1 MLDFFSAPVKLSGVV
16 IRRFLRLYGGYMEV
30 IMKNFLRIMMF
41 VLVMPMFKMA
51 LATKP
56 ECKNP
61 VEGRIKAFYQVFDVA
76 YQAITHVSYKDGLS
90 QQQITVARGQLAKAK
105 ELLDSIAGLVLLADN
120 TPELACSLRVD
131 NGERLGL
138 GLSDDEIGQMIR
150 LRLNDLNADID
161 ILDQILDGYLPLV
174 AANQGVIDLQEPLL
188 AVVRA
193 EQDEIVQAEAAP
205 VLAVAPQQAPLLPPA
220 RATHWW
226 SRLASVA
233 GAVLIGA
240 TMVVEIMHSGEI
252 VPVDRVPSY
261 REPLLPEPAY
271 GIRGSGLAQ
280 VTFWPF

>member
-1 MLDFFSAPVKLSGVV
+1 
-16 IRRFLRLYGGYMEV
+16 MEV
-30 IMKNFLRIMMF
+30 IMKSFLRIMMF
-41 VLVMPMFKMA
+41 VLVMPM
-51 LATKP
+51 LATRQ
-56 ECKNP
+56 EYKNP
-61 VEGRIKAFYQVFDVA
+61 VEEKIKAFYQVFDVA

-161 ILDQILDGYLPLV
+161 ILNQILDGYLPLV
-174 AANQGVIDLQEPLL
+174 AANQGVIDLREPLL

-193 EQDEIVQAEAAP
+193 EQDEIVQAEAVP
-205 VLAVAPQQAPLLPPA
+205 VLVVAPQQVPLLPPA

-240 TMVVEIMHSGEI
+240 TIVVEIMHSGDSAS
-252 VPVDRVPSY
+252 VDAVPSY